1 MTGTVKF
8 FWCSLLFF
16 GLGSCESRIYEGTP
30 ETACLGG
37 ECEYNFEINPEQQPD
52 AYLDNEGFWHVYA
65 GGMSY
70 FQIIGELEGPYDFYH
85 INGTPD
91 VRVAMDSDYW
101 ITFDTISFTTPM
113 YGVLSWY
120 SSPNMDIPLPIGDT
134 TYSING
140 LILNDESITNLVGYE
155 ITPHTCMDC
164 PYSSTLFGVY
174 SSYNTHPTFNIF
186 NLGELKGDTATFFIE
201 IEYASEWRYSGNPIA
216 KNAHVVYTTDLKVI
230 FE

>member
-30 ETACLGG
+30 ETACNGG

-52 AYLDNEGFWHVYA
+52 AYLDNEGYWHVYT

-120 SSPNMDIPLPIGDT
+120 SSPNMEGSLLNLLLRSIICSFDIYAIFYLIS
-134 TYSING
+134 YNG
-140 LILNDESITNLVGYE
+140 LQICDVADLVAQSFILLQMLIRSRMLHLPLN
-155 ITPHTCMDC
+155 P
-164 PYSSTLFGVY
+164 PYSQMCCYGL
-174 SSYNTHPTFNIF
+174 
-186 NLGELKGDTATFFIE
+186 
-201 IEYASEWRYSGNPIA
+201 
-216 KNAHVVYTTDLKVI
+216 VI
-230 FE
+230 LP